1 MTGIW
6 KEIMKNHANSSFHN
20 SRVGEIDFL
29 RAFAI
34 LAVIAIHTST
44 NFSKI
49 FNLNPL
55 VIFNL
60 LIDVFSQ
67 YGVPLF
73 IFISGFVLSNK
84 YYGPFSVKEFYKK
97 RVISILPQY
106 IIFSI
111 LYILF
116 FAVLSNNLPSFSEI
130 FLKIITANSAIH
142 MWFFLTIMGFYIFYP
157 VILYI
162 YSYFDERENL
172 FTFLA
177 LSLLIQ
183 VAWSISVLIIET
195 GGYEPLFIYLAK
207 RIFIPYLFY
216 FVLGIY
222 VSKNFHI
229 VYAYMESINKYKVI
243 SFLILALITIIISF
257 FWIVGFGYYVKGF
270 DSFYSMSTL
279 YFAIPIIL
287 EVLYYPL
294 IFFFLFEASRKLMKR
309 ENLLTSIFYSLGRYS
324 FGIYLVHFF
333 FITLIIIQLE
343 HFNIYS
349 DNWAFYPILFV
360 GTTLLSLLSV
370 SLMSNLPFSELV
382 FGGAGNRKSI

>member
-1 MTGIW
+1 
-6 KEIMKNHANSSFHN
+6 MKNNANNSFQN
-20 SRVGEIDFL
+20 TRIREIDFL
-29 RAFAI
+29 RGFAI
-34 LAVIAIHTST
+34 LAVIAIHSST

-49 FNLNPL
+49 FYLNSL

-60 LIDVFSQ
+60 FIDVFSQ

-84 YYGPFSVKEFYKK
+84 YYGLFSVKEFYKK
-97 RVISILPQY
+97 RVISIIPQY
-106 IIFSI
+106 LLFSI
-111 LYILF
+111 LYISF
-116 FAVLSNNLPSFSEI
+116 FAILSNNLPSFSEI
-130 FLKIITANSAIH
+130 ILKILTANSAIH
-142 MWFFLTIMGFYIFYP
+142 MWFFLTITGFYIFYP
-157 VILYI
+157 VIICI
-162 YSYFDERENL
+162 YSHFDERNNL
-172 FTFLA
+172 FTFLM
-177 LSLLIQ
+177 LSLIIQ
-183 VAWSISVLIIET
+183 VTWSISALIIET

-222 VSKNFHI
+222 VSKNFHF
-229 VYAYMESINKYKVI
+229 VYAYMESIKKYKVI
-243 SFLILALITIIISF
+243 LLLILALITIIISF

-279 YFAIPIIL
+279 YFIIPVII

-294 IFFFLFEASRKLMKR
+294 IFFLLFEASSKIMKR
-309 ENLLTSIFYSLGRYS
+309 ENLLTSIMYSLGRHS

-349 DNWAFYPILFV
+349 DNWVFYPILFV

-370 SLMSNLPFSELV
+370 SLISNLPFGELV
-382 FGGAGNRKSI
+382 IGGTGNKKSI